1 MRLTPSRIVALS
13 FFLVITVGG
22 LILNLPISH
31 APGVRIE
38 PLDAFFTSTSAV
50 CVTGLV
56 TVTTATSWSIFGKV
70 VILLLIQIGGLSFTT
85 LFMLVMVQLGRKV
98 TLKARLNLQASFNAN
113 DLSGMVK
120 MLLLVIR
127 GTFLAEGIGAACLT
141 GFFLGQGMGLSQS
154 AFYGVFHSVSAFCN
168 AGFDLI
174 GEVSFVPYADRT
186 FLNFIITTLIIL
198 GGIGFTVWRDVYMKV
213 KFRLTPNLKRKIHF
227 STHSKMALVSTA
239 FLILFGMLFF
249 FANEYDNPG
258 TLGPMPVGGKL
269 LASYFQS
276 VTLRTA
282 GFATI
287 SQGAMREGS
296 KLMSSVMML
305 IGGSPGGT
313 AGGMKTVTL
322 MVLLLGVWGTLRGDG
337 RINVFQ
343 RSLSVQSLQKALTVA
358 AAMVFLWF
366 AGSVALS
373 FTEANAAF
381 PHGAAEIMF
390 EVASALGTVGL
401 TTGLTPYLS
410 AAGKVILILLMYIG
424 RIGPLT
430 LVVSASHRT
439 ASVSD
444 RIHYP
449 NEDVLIG

>member
-22 LILNLPISH
+22 LILSLPISQ
-31 APGVRIE
+31 APGVRVE
-38 PLDAFFTSTSAV
+38 PLDAFFTSSSAV

-127 GTFLAEGIGAACLT
+127 GTFLAEGIG
-141 GFFLGQGMGLSQS
+141 LSRS
-154 AFYGVFHSVSAFCN
+154 VFYGVFHSISAFCN

-174 GEVSFVPYADRT
+174 GEASFIPYADRT
-186 FLNFIITTLIIL
+186 FFNFIITTLIIT
-198 GGIGFTVWRDVYMKV
+198 GGIGFTVWRDIYVKI
-213 KFRLTPNLKRKIHF
+213 KFRLAPNLKRKIHLT
-227 STHSKMALVSTA
+227 THSKMALVSTA

-258 TLGPMPVGGKL
+258 TLGPMPVGEKL

-287 SQGAMREGS
+287 SQDAMKEGS

-337 RINVFQ
+337 RLNVFQ
-343 RSLSVQSLQKALTVA
+343 RSLPIQSLQKALTVVV
-358 AAMVFLWF
+358 AMVFLWF
-366 AGSVALS
+366 AGSLALS

-390 EVASALGTVGL
+390 EVSSALGTVGL

-410 AAGKVILILLMYIG
+410 SAGKVILILLMYIG

>member
-22 LILNLPISH
+22 LILSLPISQ
-31 APGVRIE
+31 APGVRVE
-38 PLDAFFTSTSAV
+38 PLDAFFTSSSAV

-113 DLSGMVK
+113 DLSGE
-120 MLLLVIR
+120 
-127 GTFLAEGIGAACLT
+127 A
-141 GFFLGQGMGLSQS
+141 
-154 AFYGVFHSVSAFCN
+154 
-168 AGFDLI
+168 
-174 GEVSFVPYADRT
+174 SFIPYADRT
-186 FLNFIITTLIIL
+186 FFNFIITTLIIT
-198 GGIGFTVWRDVYMKV
+198 GGIGFTVWRDIYVKI
-213 KFRLTPNLKRKIHF
+213 KFRLAPNLKRKIHLT
-227 STHSKMALVSTA
+227 THSKMALVSTA

-258 TLGPMPVGGKL
+258 TLGPMPVGEKL

-287 SQGAMREGS
+287 SQDAMKEGS

-337 RINVFQ
+337 RLNVFQ
-343 RSLSVQSLQKALTVA
+343 RSLPIQSLQKALTVVV
-358 AAMVFLWF
+358 AMVFLWF
-366 AGSVALS
+366 AGSLALS

-390 EVASALGTVGL
+390 EVSSALGTVGL

-410 AAGKVILILLMYIG
+410 SAGKVILILLMYIG